1 MDTETETEKRM
12 SQSSSLLKIAQDGD
26 LFVLTMD
33 RPDKRNSLNNQLIE
47 EFIAFFERPPTEARA
62 VVLHGRGD
70 HFCAG
75 LDLMEML
82 ATRTNNTILE
92 QRRSKA
98 WYRAFDL
105 IQFGEIPVISVLQG
119 AVVGGGLELASAT
132 HARVAERS
140 AFFQLPEGQRGI
152 FVGGSGSVRIPRL
165 IGAGR
170 MVEMMLSARTYD
182 ADTGLQ
188 LGLAHYVVDNGTGLD
203 FAMDLARRIATNAP
217 TSNYAVINGI
227 PRIADSGH
235 AEGLFA
241 ESMVASM
248 TGADAAQRITSFFE
262 GRKAKGQPA

>member
-119 AVVGGGLELASAT
+119 AVVGAAWSWRRPPTRAW
-132 HARVAERS
+132 RS
-140 AFFQLPEGQRGI
+140 ARPSSSCPRASGASSSAAAARC
-152 FVGGSGSVRIPRL
+152 GSR
-165 IGAGR
+165 A
-170 MVEMMLSARTYD
+170 
-182 ADTGLQ
+182 
-188 LGLAHYVVDNGTGLD
+188 
-203 FAMDLARRIATNAP
+203 
-217 TSNYAVINGI
+217 
-227 PRIADSGH
+227 
-235 AEGLFA
+235 
-241 ESMVASM
+241 
-248 TGADAAQRITSFFE
+248 
-262 GRKAKGQPA
+262 